1 MRHARAGNR
10 LSRTSEHRKALLS
23 NMACSVL
30 EYGRIR
36 TTLAKAKVSRRVV
49 DRLISLGK
57 EGSVHSRR
65 QAYRILKDR
74 KVVKRLFAD
83 IAPRFLDCQGGYTR
97 IFKLGERHGDNAM
110 VALLEL
116 TRVPVEPTKTKA
128 KTAAKETPAPQP
140 PTPSASKPTAEEPE
154 KPKRFFEG
162 LKKLLRPKEK
172 VGARAS

>member
-23 NMACSVL
+23 NMAGSVL

-36 TTLAKAKVSRRVV
+36 TTLAKAKESRRVV
-49 DRLISLGK
+49 DHLISLGK

-65 QAYRILKDR
+65 QAFRILKDR
-74 KVVKRLFAD
+74 QLVKQLFAD

-97 IFKLGERHGDNAM
+97 ILKLSERPGDNAM
-110 VALLEL
+110 VAFLEL
-116 TRVPVEPTKTKA
+116 TRVPVEPAKGAKKA
-128 KTAAKETPAPQP
+128 AAKETPAPQSP
-140 PTPSASKPTAEEPE
+140 AAPAKQPSGEEPE
-154 KPKRFFEG
+154 KPKGFFEG

-172 VGARAS
+172 AGARSS

>member
-10 LSRTSEHRKALLS
+10 LSRTSEHREALLS
-23 NMACSVL
+23 NMARSVL
-30 EYGRIR
+30 EHGRIR
-36 TTLAKAKVSRRVV
+36 TTLAKAKESRRVIE
-49 DRLISLGK
+49 RLISLGK

-74 KVVKRLFAD
+74 ELIKRLFAD

-97 IFKLGERHGDNAM
+97 VLKLSERPGDNAI

-116 TRVPVEPTKTKA
+116 TRLPAEPPKGAVKA
-128 KTAAKETPAPQP
+128 AVKDTPAPRP
-140 PTPSASKPTAEEPE
+140 PPASERKPAAEEPE
-154 KPKRFFEG
+154 KPKGFFEG

-172 VGARAS
+172 AGARVS